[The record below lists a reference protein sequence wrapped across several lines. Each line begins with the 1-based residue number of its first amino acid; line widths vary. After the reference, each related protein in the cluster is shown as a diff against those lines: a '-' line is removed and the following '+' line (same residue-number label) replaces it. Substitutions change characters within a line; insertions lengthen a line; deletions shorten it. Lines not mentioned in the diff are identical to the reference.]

1 MPRSASAVSKASRR
15 AEYVLHALPS
25 VAWTERLAS
34 AGAGAR
40 AERRRE
46 RLWEHA
52 YVVDGDGHRNHRL
65 GADARV
71 VLVEPWVLDGDLVA
85 RAAAGAQRAVDAGDG
100 AAQDDEVRAVDS
112 VGLEV
117 GTHPRGEVGV
127 EMRSTVAIALRPDAG
142 EDLLQVGQEGGIGIG
157 DLQVERAGRGR
168 SVGELELGRAGQDAG
183 AAAAVAGH
191 DALGAKRL
199 VSGGGGPG

>member
-1 MPRSASAVSKASRR
+1 M
-15 AEYVLHALPS
+15 
-25 VAWTERLAS
+25 
-34 AGAGAR
+34 
-40 AERRRE
+40 
-46 RLWEHA
+46 
-52 YVVDGDGHRNHRL
+52 
-65 GADARV
+65 
-71 VLVEPWVLDGDLVA
+71 LVEPWVLDGDLVA

-168 SVGELELGRAGQDAG
+168 SVGELALGRAGQDAG

-199 VSGGGGPG
+199 VSGGGGPRADVEGLRYRSDRREQRLRRDAPLPDERLDLRGQLDRRPGLG